1 MTSIAAFGSWLP
13 ARVISNSELASR
25 LDCTPEWILEMSGI
39 EERRYASPDEDVVA
53 MAVGAAKDCLERA
66 RCAASEVRLLIV
78 SSASA
83 AQRFPGPAAA
93 VAAQLAWARR
103 RQSTCRWP
111 APAACS
117 ASSWQ
122 RSLPPPPVRS
132 LWWPPRRCPA
142 PLSSSPR
149 TRPPRF
155 CSATAR
161 ARAWCA
167 KSGPAACCRLAARL
181 GWHVRGRSAAAAR
194 RAGGDE
200 RPVGDHAG
208 VAQDSRAITEV
219 LARVG
224 VGARDVEA
232 FIMHQANQ
240 NLMDRVAKAV
250 GAPPER
256 FYSNIRRYGNTSSAS
271 MLIAAAEWAGATALR
286 PGHRCVSRPSAPAS
300 TGARC
305 WRWRNN
311 TPQKKHRRLMTA
323 F

>member
-93 VAAQLAWARR
+93 VAAQLGMGE
-103 RQSTCRWP
+103 TP
-111 APAACS
+111 AIDVPVAS
-117 ASSWQ
+117 AG
-122 RSLPPPPVRS
+122 SLFGLV
-132 LWWPPRRCPA
+132 
-142 PLSSSPR
+142 
-149 TRPPRF
+149 
-155 CSATAR
+155 
-161 ARAWCA
+161 
-167 KSGPAACCRLAARL
+167 LAAQLAASTGPVLVVAAEKMSSAIVLEPAHKATSILFGDGAGACLVREGPGLLRVVDWQLGSDGTFAADLRL
-181 GWHVRGRSAAAAR
+181 PLAGPVEMNGRSVIMQASR
-194 RAGGDE
+194 KI
-200 RPVGDHAG
+200 P
-208 VAQDSRAITEV
+208 RAITEV

-256 FYSNIRRYGNTSSAS
+256 FYSNIRLYGNTSSAS

-286 PGHRCVSRPSAPAS
+286 PGAS
-300 TGARC
+300 VCFAAFGAGFH
-305 WRWRNN
+305 WGA
-311 TPQKKHRRLMTA
+311 LLA
-323 F
+323 VAE